1 MKRRAMIA
9 LMGAVA
15 LVGCQDMG
23 LPDNIPLEEAEQK
36 PAPALVAAAYPVD
49 DTAEGPK
56 LVLDGTL
63 WVPAGVP
70 GTVSED
76 GLRPVG
82 AAQGRT
88 VYARSW
94 DRAPY
99 GELFTRVEEG
109 PVVEIGAQADWQAY
123 LPVIGGGTPGAG
135 PVDASEAARPGE
147 GH

>member
-1 MKRRAMIA
+1 MKRTAMIA
-9 LMGAVA
+9 LVGSVA
-15 LVGCQDMG
+15 LVGCRDMG
-23 LPDNIPLEEAEQK
+23 LEYNIPFEEAAQK
-36 PAPALVAAAYPVD
+36 PPMALVAAAYPVD
-49 DTAEGPK
+49 EAGEAPHI
-56 LVLDGTL
+56 VLDGTL
-63 WVPAGVP
+63 WVPSGVP
-70 GTVSED
+70 GTVSEG

-109 PVVEIGAQADWQAY
+109 PVAEIGAQADWQSY

-135 PVDASEAARPGE
+135 PVDAGEAAQPGE